1 MAGVG
6 LSSALLVQLLLEG
19 LSFFFSGAT
28 SLPFFRF
35 DCFFTSLPRL
45 FFLEIDF
52 FETCLSSLLDFF
64 EPSSLSV
71 ELALRLRAL
80 FVELT
85 FFVLFGI

>member
-52 FETCLSSLLDFF
+52 FEL
-64 EPSSLSV
+64 
-71 ELALRLRAL
+71 
-80 FVELT
+80 
-85 FFVLFGI
+85 

>member
-52 FETCLSSLLDFF
+52 FETCLLDFF